1 MLIFLAGAHGVGKTF
16 LGKPI
21 AERLGIR
28 YATASALIREE
39 MGSSNWDAAK
49 RVKDIAANQEALI
62 SAVARVSTGGAHLML
77 DGHFVLRDA
86 DGYLDRLP
94 VTVFARLG
102 ISAALLLEAPAEVVA
117 QRLTARG
124 SSQPLHLIEEL
135 AIAERQ
141 HGELVCRE
149 LSVPLWKMA
158 SPSEDEV
165 SDLLASHFRS

>member
-16 LGKPI
+16 LGKPT

-28 YATASALIREE
+28 YATASALIRDE

-62 SAVARVSTGGAHLML
+62 SAVTRISAGGAHLIL
-77 DGHFVLRDA
+77 DGHFVLRDT
-86 DGYLDRLP
+86 DGNLDPLP
-94 VTVFARLG
+94 VTIFSRLG
-102 ISAALLLEAPAEVVA
+102 VGAALLLEAPTEVVA
-117 QRLTARG
+117 KRLATRG
-124 SSQPLHLIEEL
+124 PSQPLHLIEEL

-149 LSVPLWKMA
+149 LSVPLWKMT
-158 SPSEDEV
+158 SPSEDV
-165 SDLLASHFRS
+165 